1 MIWGDNLNKVKEKR
15 LEKNLTQLEL
25 ANLVG
30 VTPKYI
36 GFIENGE
43 RNPSLQVAQKIAN
56 VLGYGIDD
64 IFLHPNCTQCTQN

>member
-1 MIWGDNLNKVKEKR
+1 MNKVKDKR
-15 LEKNLTQLEL
+15 IEKNLTQLEL

-43 RNPSLQVAQKIAN
+43 RNPSLQVAQKIAE
-56 VLGYGIDD
+56 VLDSTIED
-64 IFLHPNCTQCTQN
+64 IFCYDKIKKYYFLNI

>member
-1 MIWGDNLNKVKEKR
+1 MNKVKDKR
-15 LEKNLTQLEL
+15 IEKNLTQLEL

-56 VLGYGIDD
+56 ALGYGIDD
-64 IFLHPNCTQCTQN
+64 IFSHSNCTKCT

>member
-1 MIWGDNLNKVKEKR
+1 MNKVKDKR
-15 LEKNLTQLEL
+15 IEKNLTQLEL

-43 RNPSLQVAQKIAN
+43 RNPSLQVAQKIAE
-56 VLGYGIDD
+56 VLDSTIED
-64 IFLHPNCTQCTQN
+64 IFLQSKCTKCT

>member
-1 MIWGDNLNKVKEKR
+1 MNKVKDKR
-15 LEKNLTQLEL
+15 IEKNLTQLEL

-43 RNPSLQVAQKIAN
+43 RNPSLQVAQKIAG
-56 VLGYGIDD
+56 VLDSTIED
-64 IFLHPNCTQCTQN
+64 IFLQSKCTKCT

>member
-1 MIWGDNLNKVKEKR
+1 MNKVKDKR
-15 LEKNLTQLEL
+15 IEKNLTQLEL

-36 GFIENGE
+36 GFIENEE

-56 VLGYGIDD
+56 ALGYRIDD
-64 IFLHPNCTQCTQN
+64 IFLHSNCTKCT

>member
-1 MIWGDNLNKVKEKR
+1 MNKLKEKR
-15 LEKNLTQLEL
+15 IEKNLTQLEL

-43 RNPSLQVAQKIAN
+43 RNPSLQVAQNIAK
-56 VLGYGIDD
+56 VLGSTIDD
-64 IFLHPNCTQCTQN
+64 IFLHKKCTKCTTK

>member
-1 MIWGDNLNKVKEKR
+1 MIWGDILNKVKEKR

-43 RNPSLQVAQKIAN
+43 RNPSLQVAQKIASA
-56 VLGYGIDD
+56 LGYGIDD
-64 IFLHPNCTQCTQN
+64 IFLHSKCTKCT

>member
-1 MIWGDNLNKVKEKR
+1 MNKVKDKR
-15 LEKNLTQLEL
+15 IEKNLTQLEL

-56 VLGYGIDD
+56 ALGYGIDD
-64 IFLHPNCTQCTQN
+64 IFLRSGCTKCT

>member
-1 MIWGDNLNKVKEKR
+1 MLNKVKDKR
-15 LEKNLTQLEL
+15 IEKNLTQLEL

-36 GFIENGE
+36 GFIENEE

-56 VLGYGIDD
+56 ALGYGIDD
-64 IFLHPNCTQCTQN
+64 IFLHSNCTKCT

>member
-1 MIWGDNLNKVKEKR
+1 MIWGDNLNKVKDKR
-15 LEKNLTQLEL
+15 IEKNLTQLEL

-43 RNPSLQVAQKIAN
+43 RNPSLQVAQKIAFA
-56 VLGYGIDD
+56 LGYSIDD
-64 IFLHPNCTQCTQN
+64 IFLQTKCTKRT

>member
-1 MIWGDNLNKVKEKR
+1 MNKVKEKR

-43 RNPSLQVAQKIAN
+43 RNPSLQVAQKIAG
-56 VLGYGIDD
+56 VLDSTIED
-64 IFLHPNCTQCTQN
+64 IFLQPKCTKCT

>member
-1 MIWGDNLNKVKEKR
+1 MNRVKDKR
-15 LEKNLTQLEL
+15 IEKNLTQLEL

-43 RNPSLQVAQKIAN
+43 RNPSLQVAQKIAKI
-56 VLGYGIDD
+56 LDSTIDD
-64 IFLHPNCTQCTQN
+64 IFLRSKCTNRTKS

>member
-1 MIWGDNLNKVKEKR
+1 MNRVKDKR
-15 LEKNLTQLEL
+15 IEKNLTQLEL

-43 RNPSLQVAQKIAN
+43 RNPSLQVAQKIAKI
-56 VLGYGIDD
+56 LDSTIDD
-64 IFLHPNCTQCTQN
+64 IFLHSKCTNCTKS

>member
-1 MIWGDNLNKVKEKR
+1 MNKVKDKR
-15 LEKNLTQLEL
+15 IEKNLTQLEL
-25 ANLVG
+25 ANIVG

-56 VLGYGIDD
+56 ALGYGIDD
-64 IFLHPNCTQCTQN
+64 IFLQTKCTKCT